1 MSIIYSPNLFKI
13 KKERKTAITIFCN
26 NLSTPDFFQPHE
38 IVIFR
43 TKYPLQKQNMVLR
56 SESRLCW

>member
-1 MSIIYSPNLFKI
+1 LFKI